1 MDPSSESLKPYS
13 CVVCHKRK
21 VKCDRKEPCSR
32 CAKAEVE
39 CIYCPPA
46 PPRRRKRARDA
57 SGSASSEREKAF
69 QRISRESPRA
79 DGTGYAAHSET
90 RTSLTESK
98 SGSSGRMIMRGGNS
112 VYLENNLWTSASHE
126 LADATEVLDASTN
139 PDSSSQEDGDGE
151 DMLLL
156 GSVTR
161 KDLTKLHPNPVHIF
175 KLWQT
180 FLENI
185 NPLIKILHTPTLQP
199 QILEAAGEISSID
212 KELEALMFAVY
223 CIALASLPTA
233 EVEKSFGESKK
244 KLLARCRRGA
254 QFAFSNA
261 SFLRT
266 SNLMV
271 LQALMLYIL
280 SMRAFS
286 DSHTIWTMSGVALRI
301 AQRIGIHR
309 DGSGYGLSVFETEIR
324 RRIWFQLIII
334 DSTSA
339 QFCGVA
345 PSPLP
350 VTADTMPPMNI
361 NDTDLD
367 PRMTDPPC
375 EKEGP
380 TDMIFCLARCEF
392 GKWLRRWSNHASPS
406 HSPWA
411 FLSSSSMSLM
421 EKDKAIDELEDL
433 LEQKFLRYCDRSIP
447 LHLATI
453 MMARSVIHYT
463 RLMAHHP
470 RQYQG
475 SNIRLS
481 QTEKDIIFDNCLKMA
496 EYADCTQTNNDIQ
509 RFSWHTV
516 HHMPWDAMIF
526 MLSEMR
532 FRADPEEESK
542 AWQIIGNIYTRYL
555 RHRRIAVQLPLH
567 RALENLMIRAWKAHT
582 EECNLLQRAPISC
595 PTIVAALIGNSSEN
609 SQSALNPQVTN
620 GDHCLVRQGGLVME
634 SLPQDA
640 SSANLGE
647 NRGGLDYILHD
658 ETPMDWN
665 DWDNLLNQFQ
675 ESMMDDM
682 DLMAGSTF

>member
-1 MDPSSESLKPYS
+1 MDPSSDSPKPYS

-21 VKCDRKEPCSR
+21 VKCDRREPCSK

-39 CIYCPPA
+39 CIYRPPP

-57 SGSASSEREKAF
+57 SGSASSERDKSF
-69 QRISRESPRA
+69 PRISRESPRA
-79 DGTGYAAHSET
+79 DDTGTTGDAAHFGS
-90 RTSLTESK
+90 RASLTESK
-98 SGSSGRMIMRGGNS
+98 SGIPGRMIMRGGNS
-112 VYLENNLWTSASHE
+112 VYLENNLWTNASHE
-126 LADATEVLDASTN
+126 LADATEVLDASNN
-139 PDSSSQEDGDGE
+139 PDSSSQEDDDGE

-156 GSVTR
+156 GSGAR
-161 KDLTKLHPNPVHIF
+161 NNLTNLHPNPVRIF

-180 FLENI
+180 FLENV
-185 NPLIKILHTPTLQP
+185 NPIIKILHTPTLQP
-199 QILEAAGEISSID
+199 QILEAAGEISSIG

-233 EVEKSFGESKK
+233 EVERSFGESKK

-266 SNLMV
+266 SNFMV

-280 SMRAFS
+280 SMRVFS

-301 AQRIGIHR
+301 AQRIGVHR

-350 VTADTMPPMNI
+350 ATADTMPPINI

-367 PRMTDPPC
+367 PRMTEPPC

-392 GKWLRRWSNHASPS
+392 GKWLRRWSKHASPS

-411 FLSSSSMSLM
+411 FLSSSSMSLK
-421 EKDKAIDELEDL
+421 EKDKAIDELEEL
-433 LEQKFLRYCDRSIP
+433 LEQKFLRYCDKSIP
-447 LHLATI
+447 LHLATLV
-453 MMARSVIHYT
+453 MARSVIHYT

-481 QTEKDIIFDNCLKMA
+481 QTERDVIFDNCLKMA
-496 EYADCTQTNNDIQ
+496 EYADYTQTNNDIQ

-532 FRADPEEESK
+532 FRDDPEEKSK
-542 AWQIIGNIYTRYL
+542 VWQIIGNIYTHYL

-567 RALENLMIRAWKAHT
+567 RAIENLMIRAWKTHT
-582 EECNLLQRAPISC
+582 EECNRLQRAPISC
-595 PTIVAALIGNSSEN
+595 PTIVATLIGNSIESSQSHSN
-609 SQSALNPQVTN
+609 SQRALDPLPCH
-620 GDHCLVRQGGLVME
+620 GF
-634 SLPQDA
+634 SPQDA
-640 SSANLGE
+640 TSVDLGR
-647 NRGGLDYILHD
+647 NRGGFDYLVH
-658 ETPMDWN
+658 EEASMNWN

-675 ESMMDDM
+675 ESLMDDM
-682 DLMAGSTF
+682 NFMTGSTS

>member
-1 MDPSSESLKPYS
+1 MDPSSDSPKPYS
-13 CVVCHKRK
+13 CVVCYKRK

-39 CIYCPPA
+39 CIYQPPP

-57 SGSASSEREKAF
+57 SGSASSEREKPF
-69 QRISRESPRA
+69 QRINRDSPRA
-79 DGTGYAAHSET
+79 DDTGDAAHFET
-90 RTSLTESK
+90 RTSLAESK

-126 LADATEVLDASTN
+126 LADAAEVLDASNN
-139 PDSSSQEDGDGE
+139 PDSSSQEDGGGE

-156 GSVTR
+156 GSVT
-161 KDLTKLHPNPVHIF
+161 KKSITDLHPNPVHIF
-175 KLWQT
+175 KLWQK

-199 QILEAAGEISSID
+199 QILEAAGEISSIG

-223 CIALASLPTA
+223 CIALASLPTV

-254 QFAFSNA
+254 QLAFSNV

-286 DSHTIWTMSGVALRI
+286 DPHTIWTMSGVALRI

-350 VTADTMPPMNI
+350 ATADTMPPINI

-367 PRMTDPPC
+367 PRMTELPC

-380 TDMIFCLARCEF
+380 TDMIFCLTRCEF
-392 GKWLRRWSNHASPS
+392 GKWLRRWGKHAGPS

-411 FLSSSSMSLM
+411 FLSSSSMSLK
-421 EKDKAIDELEDL
+421 EKDKAIDELEEL
-433 LEQKFLRYCDRSIP
+433 LEQKFLQYCDKSIP
-447 LHLATI
+447 LHLATLV
-453 MMARSVIHYT
+453 MARSVIHYT

-475 SNIRLS
+475 SNTRLS

-496 EYADCTQTNNDIQ
+496 EYADYTQANNDIQ

-532 FRADPEEESK
+532 FRADPDEKSK
-542 AWQIIGNIYTRYL
+542 VWQIIGNIYTHHL
-555 RHRRIAVQLPLH
+555 RHRRISVQLPLY

-582 EECNLLQRAPISC
+582 EECNRLQRAPISC
-595 PTIVAALIGNSSEN
+595 PTIVETLMGNSIES
-609 SQSALNPQVTN
+609 SQGAPGPQVTK
-620 GDHCLVRQGGLVME
+620 GDHFLVRQGSLAIE
-634 SLPQDA
+634 SLLQDA
-640 SSANLGE
+640 PSADLRE
-647 NRGGLDYILHD
+647 NRGKIDYIVHD

-665 DWDNLLNQFQ
+665 EWDNLLNQFQ
-675 ESMMDDM
+675 ESLMDDM
-682 DLMAGSTF
+682 DLMAGST